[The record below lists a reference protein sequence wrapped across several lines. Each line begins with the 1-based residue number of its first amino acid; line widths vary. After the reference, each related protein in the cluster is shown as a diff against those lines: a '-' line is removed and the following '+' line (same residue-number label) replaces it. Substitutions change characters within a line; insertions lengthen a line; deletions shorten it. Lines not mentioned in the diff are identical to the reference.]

1 MAVYSMTGYASAQ
14 SDLLKVGDL
23 SQESQNLSGT
33 SGNRVGVEIRAVNS
47 RFLDLNFKL
56 PEECRQIEPQ
66 LRELVQKQLK
76 RGKVELRV
84 WLESDKKQSLKL
96 PAESVLQSL
105 AQMEEQLLS
114 FFPQANRLSIAD
126 LLSYSDASESS
137 NINYTMTVIELVQ
150 EVLKA
155 LKLARAQEGA
165 RLSQM
170 LHDRCVQIRHWVGTA
185 QPLVAQV
192 VQTQGDRFLERWKE
206 AMALTGADASTIE
219 ANTLIHERAL
229 AEATAFAIRVD
240 IDEEL
245 TRLNSHIDEI
255 LQLLE
260 KGGEL
265 GKRLDFLIQE
275 LLREANTL
283 GSKAA
288 SFELTK
294 IAVELK
300 VLIEQMR
307 EQVQNLE

>member
-23 SQESQNLSGT
+23 SQESQNQAVLT
-33 SGNRVGVEIRAVNS
+33 GNRVGIEIRAVNS

-56 PEECRQIEPQ
+56 PEECRQIEPL

-84 WLESDKKQSLKL
+84 WLEGEKKQGLKM
-96 PAESVLQSL
+96 PPESVLKSL
-105 AQMEEQLLS
+105 ASIEQQLLGQ
-114 FFPQANRLSIAD
+114 FPEAKRLSITD
-126 LLSYSDASESS
+126 LLRYSDASDASP
-137 NINYTMTVIELVQ
+137 IDYAPTVLDLSGQ
-150 EVLKA
+150 VLA
-155 LKLARAQEGA
+155 SLKQARAQEGE
-165 RLSQM
+165 RLSKM
-170 LHDRCVQIRHWVGTA
+170 LQDRCAQIRAWVATA
-185 QPLVAQV
+185 QPLVSHV
-192 VQTQGDRFLERWKE
+192 VKAQGDRFLERWKE
-206 AMALTGADASTIE
+206 AMSLTGASAAAIE

-255 LQLLE
+255 EALLG

-288 SFELTK
+288 SFDLTK

>member
-23 SQESQNLSGT
+23 SQESQNQAVLG
-33 SGNRVGVEIRAVNS
+33 GHRVGIEIRAVNS

-56 PEECRQIEPQ
+56 PEECRQTEPL

-76 RGKVELRV
+76 RGKVELRL
-84 WLESDKKQSLKL
+84 WLEGDKKQGLKL
-96 PAESVLQSL
+96 PPESVLQSL
-105 AQMEEQLLS
+105 AQVEEQLLAH
-114 FFPQANRLSIAD
+114 FPQAKRLSVVD
-126 LLSYSDASESS
+126 LLRYSDAGDAA
-137 NINYTMTVIELVQ
+137 TVDYNSTVLELTSQ
-150 EVLKA
+150 VLKA
-155 LKLARAQEGA
+155 LKLARAQEGE
-165 RLSQM
+165 RLSAM
-170 LHDRCVQIRHWVGTA
+170 LQDRCAQIRQWVGTA

-192 VQTQGDRFLERWKE
+192 VKAQGDRFLERWKE
-206 AMALTGADASTIE
+206 AMALTGAEPAAIE

-245 TRLNSHIDEI
+245 TRLNSHIAEI
-255 LQLLE
+255 ETLLA